1 VSLALLEYFILIFV
15 LEKATRHAE
24 DCVVTKDIES
34 GGKFCVRL
42 VVSGANC
49 RSPPLKQKE
58 IHTPKHLKPAINCIT
73 LAVDDL
79 KKSLAFYRNGLGLA
93 AQI

>member
-34 GGKFCVRL
+34 GGKFLRPPGFWGQL
-42 VVSGANC
+42 QK
-49 RSPPLKQKE
+49 SPLNRKKF
-58 IHTPKHLKPAINCIT
+58 TPSK
-73 LAVDDL
+73 
-79 KKSLAFYRNGLGLA
+79 AFETSD
-93 AQI
+93 

>member
-1 VSLALLEYFILIFV
+1 VSLALLECFILFFV
-15 LEKATRHAE
+15 LEKASRHAE

-42 VVSGANC
+42 VSGANC

-58 IHTPKHLKPAINCIT
+58 IHTAK
-73 LAVDDL
+73 
-79 KKSLAFYRNGLGLA
+79 AFETTD
-93 AQI
+93 